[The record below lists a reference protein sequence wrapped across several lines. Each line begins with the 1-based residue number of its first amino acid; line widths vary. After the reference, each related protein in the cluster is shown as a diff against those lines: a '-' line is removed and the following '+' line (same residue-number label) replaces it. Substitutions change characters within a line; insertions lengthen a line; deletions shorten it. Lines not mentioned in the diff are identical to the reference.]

1 MVPVSGVSTPLTFSL
16 GGAALAD
23 IGKSAGG
30 DFSVGGALAL
40 TGGAALPAGS
50 NEFLFSGSNT
60 LRNGQPTLTLVT
72 APVPEASTTIS
83 LGLLLALGVG
93 GLAVTR
99 RRRVRA

>member
-1 MVPVSGVSTPLTFSL
+1 M
-16 GGAALAD
+16 
-23 IGKSAGG
+23 
-30 DFSVGGALAL
+30 
-40 TGGAALPAGS
+40 
-50 NEFLFSGSNT
+50 
-60 LRNGQPTLTLVT
+60 RPTLTLVT